1 MRILV
6 TRPRADAEALV
17 AALAAR
23 GHEALVAPML
33 EIRAPAPGA
42 APPDLDGVQA
52 LLFTSA
58 NGVRAL
64 AALTAR
70 RDLPVFAVGDA
81 SARAARAAG
90 FARVES
96 AGGDVADLAR
106 LVRARCDPAA
116 GALYHAAASRL
127 AGDLKAALADAG
139 FALRRDTLYE
149 SVAAQA
155 LPEALRAALASGRL
169 DAATF
174 FSPRTAA
181 TFVALVRDAGLAGAC
196 TRVTALCLSPAVATA
211 LAPLAWRA
219 VSTAAEPTQDSLLA
233 ALDRTVREA
242 SHDRTTGAGTI
253 KGMSG
258 DTPEAT
264 PQPGA
269 SGTPAAQNAEA
280 VREGHKAESAQGAQG
295 PDAARR
301 VIAQFGGI
309 RPMASKLGV
318 AVSTV
323 QGWRERGSIPAARH
337 DQIRAAAETHGIAL
351 DAAALAASDRSGE
364 SEPAAA
370 PRTEAKEKERTEA
383 KAAPAA
389 ATEKAKPSGATA
401 TEGGERPSE
410 RTPPPEQSVRTASG
424 GLGPGAAFALGAAVL
439 AVGVLLAVLA
449 RDAWLPLVGG
459 GPGSEAGGGV
469 APARVASLES
479 RVAALES
486 APAPGL
492 PAAAQKT
499 LDGLAAKLD
508 DVANR
513 VASLAKADD
522 TLGQDNAA
530 LRRDVDT
537 LRHDLDAAVARLNAP
552 DSLSPAEQKALD
564 GLRGELGA
572 LDTRVGGLDDKI
584 AALSAQRSS
593 ELQAAAGDL
602 AAVLAVMQLRDA
614 LAGSAPFATELK
626 TLKTLAAKRPDLKQA
641 AAALA
646 PIEPF
651 ADSGVPSL
659 VTLEADFPAVARKV
673 VAVAQAG
680 EGEDWLAGV
689 RRRLSSLV
697 TVRPLGAVPGSAP
710 ADVVAR
716 AEALLGRDDLAGA
729 VAQLDTLSGAPAAA
743 AADWLARARA
753 RVAARAALVQLNAAV
768 SEHLT
773 AARG

>member
-96 AGGDVADLAR
+96 AGGDVADLVR
-106 LVRARCDPAA
+106 LVLARCDPAA

-181 TFVALVRDAGLAGAC
+181 TFVALVRDAGLAAAC
-196 TRVTALCLSPAVATA
+196 TRVTALCLSPAVAEA

-219 VSTAAEPTQDSLLA
+219 VEVAAAPTQDSLLA

-269 SGTPAAQNAEA
+269 SGTPAAQSAGEA
-280 VREGHKAESAQGAQG
+280 KEAQDTAQG

-370 PRTEAKEKERTEA
+370 PRTEAKEKGRTEA
-383 KAAPAA
+383 KAAPAVA
-389 ATEKAKPSGATA
+389 AEKAKPADATA
-401 TEGGERPSE
+401 TGGGEQPPE
-410 RTPPPEQSVRTASG
+410 RTPPPAESVRTTPG

-469 APARVASLES
+469 SPARVAGLES
-479 RVAALES
+479 RIAALES

-508 DVANR
+508 DVANQ

-537 LRHDLDAAVARLNAP
+537 LRHDLDAAAARLNAP

-716 AEALLGRDDLAGA
+716 AEALLGKDDLAGA
-729 VAQLDTLSGAPAAA
+729 VAQLDSLGGAPAAA